1 MSAGADTKANTQE
14 SVRGRGA
21 LELGD
26 LRLLEDG
33 GELRGAFGS
42 DVVLLET
49 VNERRGEDG
58 ETEGVSRGADTKAN
72 AFGAAGALQ
81 RGHGAPLEP
90 LAQLGD
96 ALRGVRAATHEVEAA
111 ELVVRQAIMGGGE

>member
-33 GELRGAFGS
+33 GELRGALGS
-42 DVVLLET
+42 DVVLPET

-72 AFGAAGALQ
+72 TLGAAAHSSEVTALTLSPSQ
-81 RGHGAPLEP
+81 S
-90 LAQLGD
+90 
-96 ALRGVRAATHEVEAA
+96 
-111 ELVVRQAIMGGGE
+111 LVMPSAV